1 MAARKLMIQFGL
13 IAMSVTLSK
22 TTAAESSFKTVC
34 VGDDPASPHEPT
46 PIKQTRAC
54 PACQNQDYG
63 SFKKATVSGST
74 YTLLDVEEVRQAK
87 EEAVAGT
94 KGVLS
99 LTAHNIG
106 EIKANTSPEGATYYL
121 TPADPNSVKVYALI
135 VDTLKETPEVGLLGL
150 WTPISRTSLYEIYLQ
165 DDTLMMGQRAR
176 SERLNIV
183 PVPASAPDPML
194 KAQMAMLL
202 PMMIQPYD
210 PATYADTYRAKIDE
224 LLATKTSVEGAA
236 VTTATASAPTATVDL
251 QAQLDAMLA
260 ASTPS
265 APAKGTK
272 KKKGAA

>member
-22 TTAAESSFKTVC
+22 TVAAESGFKTVC

-54 PACQNQDYG
+54 PACSNADYG
-63 SFKKATVSGST
+63 SFKKATVAGST
-74 YTLLDVEEVRQAK
+74 YTLLDVEEIRQAK

-94 KGVLS
+94 KGVLA

-106 EIKANTSPEGATYYL
+106 EIKANTSPDGSTYYL
-121 TPADPNSVKVYALI
+121 TPADPNSAKVYALI
-135 VDTLKETPEVGLLGL
+135 VDTLKEHAEFGLLGL

-176 SERLNIV
+176 SEQLSIV
-183 PVPASAPDPML
+183 PVPLTEPDPML
-194 KAQMAMLL
+194 KAQMGMLL

-210 PATYADTYRAKIDE
+210 PATYADTYRTKIDT
-224 LLATKTSVEGAA
+224 LLATKTGIEGAKVA
-236 VTTATASAPTATVDL
+236 SSTPSAPTATVDL
-251 QAQLDAMLA
+251 QSQLDAMLA
-260 ASTPS
+260 ATSTPS
-265 APAKGTK
+265 AKTK
-272 KKKGAA
+272 KRKAAA